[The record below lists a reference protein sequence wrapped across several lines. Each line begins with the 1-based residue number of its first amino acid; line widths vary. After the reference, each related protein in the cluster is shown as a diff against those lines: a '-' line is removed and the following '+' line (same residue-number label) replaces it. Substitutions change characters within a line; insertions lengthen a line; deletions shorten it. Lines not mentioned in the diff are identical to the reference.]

1 MTNLEILFLSYVIIT
16 VLSLFVVIYN
26 YLTKYEIKNQRVYT
40 KIGIVFRLL
49 VSFVPVM
56 NIIGM
61 FVAILDPMG
70 ETFTWYDIKS
80 QELCRRSKL
89 WEKLNSFSKII
100 NSYSKIKTDKDI
112 K

>member
-40 KIGIVFRLL
+40 KIGLVFRLL
-49 VSFVPVM
+49 ILFVPVM
-56 NIIGM
+56 NLFGM
-61 FVAILDPMG
+61 VMVISEPMDRHP
-70 ETFTWYDIKS
+70 WYDIKT

-89 WEKLNSFSKII
+89 WEML
-100 NSYSKIKTDKDI
+100 NSYSKF
-112 K
+112 